1 MGKGGDADHLIQ
13 AAANLRELENSY
25 LGSEQQADK
34 IAVHGKG
41 TNWAGKKLQQ
51 DMNLVEE
58 EAGNGER
65 EVEGKIWKLESLEQK
80 QKASGLSFQ
89 IESEAED
96 GNNGLKDEKL
106 RPKRRKWKYHARN
119 YEGKWGTKDGQT
131 KGKRSRMKRWKQLHV
146 VSMNYRRWLKTSPAD
161 SHEDLKLERS
171 GIGERPDVPR
181 SSGVSRE
188 GMGGGLAMLWN
199 SEITVE
205 IKSFSCHHIDA
216 VVYSEKGSY
225 WRCTVLNLN
234 EKLGGNEKQ
243 VNSVADFREA
253 VRECDFI
260 DMGFTGYPFTWSNR
274 RFGVGLIE
282 ERLDRF
288 LCSRSWGHYFQEKA
302 AMNLVTWSSDH
313 NPILMEVLE
322 KGSGLRYSRRTFRR
336 VHYEDMW
343 SPYEKCREIVKREWK
358 ESSCW
363 DRGNPVDLFQ
373 RKSKESLAELK
384 LWSNEEFK
392 GRQKRLKQL
401 KERLKEIRQNYGH
414 YDSGLEVKNIE
425 RQIDNIL
432 IDEEIFWKQR
442 SRADWL
448 REGDRN
454 TKFFHAKASARKRKN
469 KIMGLE
475 DEDGLWKEEAE
486 EVERLLCDYFANI
499 FSTTNPSQT
508 QLETAV
514 AELPKRVTEE
524 TNCFLDQQ
532 FTAEEVAE
540 ALAQMCPTKAPGPD
554 GLPAAFYHKHWS
566 SVKEGVTTTC
576 LHILNEGDD
585 SLVFS
590 RASSVDCR
598 HLKKIFEMYAAA
610 SGQIFNFEK
619 SSIFFSTNTKQ
630 SQMDEIGSIF
640 NLNVVS
646 RHERQIIHK
655 GSRWRIGNGE
665 QVYVY
670 KSNWIPRP
678 ENLKPLS
685 IQTLHPNSVVANLIS
700 NQTWKEDVI
709 SHNFSEEDVARIKRI
724 ILPSSPQLDQLIW
737 HFDKHGNYSVKSGYQ
752 LSLILKSPDL
762 ASSSDLSKTHWKI
775 IWSMEI
781 PEKIKIFMWRAAQ
794 NMLPTAYNLWKRKAI
809 KEPMCGKCSKE
820 KEDGFHSLI
829 GCKYANKVWK
839 LTDFHQNM
847 KMLAQQD
854 LLSTLQEMGKIAS
867 MKDMELI
874 IATCWSIWSSRNL
887 FIFKGKEEDAQISV
901 GRAAAVVES
910 YRRIKIP
917 ATQIVSQNQSNN
929 QQTWLPPPN
938 GWYKVNVDAAIRP
951 SNQTASLGV
960 VIRDSRAKVVAAAV
974 QNTIYKGDVD
984 CMEAEAINFGIQ
996 VAQNTNFLPM
1006 IIESDSKEVVDL
1018 ACNRKGSRTEIFWK
1032 IATIQDSLKRLGRVQ
1047 IQHVS
1052 RSFNRIAHGLAKKA
1066 LEYVSSAVWLG
1077 NYPDEIL
1084 LLLAIDS

>member
-1 MGKGGDADHLIQ
+1 
-13 AAANLRELENSY
+13 
-25 LGSEQQADK
+25 
-34 IAVHGKG
+34 
-41 TNWAGKKLQQ
+41 
-51 DMNLVEE
+51 
-58 EAGNGER
+58 
-65 EVEGKIWKLESLEQK
+65 
-80 QKASGLSFQ
+80 
-89 IESEAED
+89 
-96 GNNGLKDEKL
+96 
-106 RPKRRKWKYHARN
+106 
-119 YEGKWGTKDGQT
+119 
-131 KGKRSRMKRWKQLHV
+131 
-146 VSMNYRRWLKTSPAD
+146 
-161 SHEDLKLERS
+161 
-171 GIGERPDVPR
+171 
-181 SSGVSRE
+181 
-188 GMGGGLAMLWN
+188 
-199 SEITVE
+199 
-205 IKSFSCHHIDA
+205 
-216 VVYSEKGSY
+216 
-225 WRCTVLNLN
+225 
-234 EKLGGNEKQ
+234 
-243 VNSVADFREA
+243 
-253 VRECDFI
+253 
-260 DMGFTGYPFTWSNR
+260 
-274 RFGVGLIE
+274 
-282 ERLDRF
+282 
-288 LCSRSWGHYFQEKA
+288 
-302 AMNLVTWSSDH
+302 
-313 NPILMEVLE
+313 
-322 KGSGLRYSRRTFRR
+322 
-336 VHYEDMW
+336 
-343 SPYEKCREIVKREWK
+343 
-358 ESSCW
+358 
-363 DRGNPVDLFQ
+363 
-373 RKSKESLAELK
+373 
-384 LWSNEEFK
+384 
-392 GRQKRLKQL
+392 
-401 KERLKEIRQNYGH
+401 
-414 YDSGLEVKNIE
+414 
-425 RQIDNIL
+425 
-432 IDEEIFWKQR
+432 
-442 SRADWL
+442 
-448 REGDRN
+448 
-454 TKFFHAKASARKRKN
+454 
-469 KIMGLE
+469 MGLE

-499 FSTTNPSQT
+499 FSTTNPSQS

-514 AELPKRVTEE
+514 TELPKRVTEE
-524 TNCFLDQQ
+524 MNCFLDQQ

-554 GLPAAFYHKHWS
+554 GLPAAFYQKHWS

-598 HLKKIFEMYAAA
+598 HLKKIFEVYAAA

-619 SSIFFSTNTKQ
+619 HERYLGLPSMVGRKKTNFFNYVKLRVLNKLTSWESKFFSCGGKEVLIKAVAQAVPAYAMSVFKIPQSICDDIQKAVAKFWWSSAGKHRGIHWAKWGRLCQAKIRGGLGFRDFSCFNQALIAKQ
-630 SQMDEIGSIF
+630 GWRLIQNPEALMARVLKAKYFKNSSFMDAKLGSNPSFVWRSI
-640 NLNVVS
+640 LWG
-646 RHERQIIHK
+646 RQIIHK

-709 SHNFSEEDVARIKRI
+709 SQNFSEEDAARIKRI
-724 ILPSSPQLDQLIW
+724 ILPRSPQLDQLIW

-752 LSLILKSPDL
+752 LSLRLKSPDL

-809 KEPMCGKCSKE
+809 KEPMCGRCSKE
-820 KEDGFHSLI
+820 KEDGFHALI

-854 LLSTLQEMGKIAS
+854 LLSTLQEMGKIES
-867 MKDMELI
+867 RKDMELI

-917 ATQIVSQNQSNN
+917 ATQTVSQNQSNN

-951 SNQTASLGV
+951 SNQTAGLGV

-974 QNTIYKGDVD
+974 QNTIYKGDVE

-996 VAQNTNFLPM
+996 VAQSTNFLPM
-1006 IIESDSKEVVDL
+1006 IIESDSKGVVDL
-1018 ACNRKGSRTEIFWK
+1018 ACNRKGSITEIFWK

-1047 IQHVS
+1047 IQHVP

-1084 LLLAIDS
+1084 LLLTIDS